1 MGENVGAQGAIYR
14 GRAGHRRGAR
24 GKQRSPSMAAFNSHV
39 TGAEENGSAPFT
51 RGEREGRLRGAHFY
65 VEEAARGTRPA
76 VRERNPMRRRR
87 FCSTK
92 KTTNVDFGFYAFEH
106 SKRRA
111 QGRQS

>member
-65 VEEAARGTRPA
+65 AEEAARGTPCGGA
-76 VRERNPMRRRR
+76 GSVQRRRQQMWIL
-87 FCSTK
+87 
-92 KTTNVDFGFYAFEH
+92 DFTLSSIASVERKGAKAKADY
-106 SKRRA
+106 
-111 QGRQS
+111 